1 MFFSFFLSFFLSL
14 FLSFFFLSFFF
25 FFFFTQE
32 DDCVGMESM
41 YVYITVISILAN
53 KYGDPFDTVADTRCN
68 IDRKLTL
75 F

>member
-1 MFFSFFLSFFLSL
+1 MCFSFFLSFFL
-14 FLSFFFLSFFF
+14 FFF
-25 FFFFTQE
+25 FFFFFFSTQE

-41 YVYITVISILAN
+41 YVYITVISIPAN
-53 KYGDPFDTVADTRCN
+53 KYGDPFDTVVDTRCD